1 MKQRIGWLAASL
13 AVVSLT
19 ACGDDAPGK
28 GAENTGGS
36 ATGGANAT
44 SAGTAA
50 SSAGSANIAGSGSS
64 AAGAAGNTAN
74 AGGTA
79 NGGGTAPTS
88 GGQTAAGMGGQLA
101 GGANAGT
108 TSGGNSG
115 NTNGGSSSLGGSG
128 SAGSN
133 TGGSSGT
140 PGTDVFGIPMLKPS
154 RAPGLLWTSQ
164 HWATGNARTLNGRDP
179 SDPTG
184 WSIRRGDTSA
194 MDVDGK
200 GVMSMGGPQPR
211 FYVMPKSGETAP
223 FFKNIEFTGYY
234 RRTAD
239 DGAFNAGFVVGMR
252 SHPEGHGND
261 TCNTT
266 TYYLAFRNS
275 GTYLF
280 DKELNHPN
288 DSPGK
293 GGQMFSPASSVP
305 IGKWIG
311 MKYLVYNLPGDKAV
325 KLETYIDADSNGNGT
340 KASDWKKIGE
350 TVDDG
355 NWTAPT
361 GDCDFPANMV
371 VTEGGGVVF
380 IRNTDVG
387 KVEYT
392 KLSWRE
398 IAN

>member
-1 MKQRIGWLAASL
+1 MSWLAASI
-13 AVVSLT
+13 AVVSLV
-19 ACGDDAPGK
+19 ACSDDAPGNAASGGSPTS
-28 GAENTGGS
+28 GAGVAGS
-36 ATGGANAT
+36 AT
-44 SAGTAA
+44 AGTTGTSGGHM
-50 SSAGSANIAGSGSS
+50 SSAGAANPVAGSNGADRGGAGSGGGGGQASS
-64 AAGAAGNTAN
+64 GQAGASAGGQPAAGSA
-74 AGGTA
+74 
-79 NGGGTAPTS
+79 
-88 GGQTAAGMGGQLA
+88 
-101 GGANAGT
+101 
-108 TSGGNSG
+108 SGGNG
-115 NTNGGSSSLGGSG
+115 GVTNGGAFGGSG
-128 SAGSN
+128 GNVA
-133 TGGSSGT
+133 T
-140 PGTDVFGIPMLKPS
+140 PGSDVFGIPMLKPS
-154 RAPGLLWTSQ
+154 RTPSLLWTSQ
-164 HWATGNARTLNGRDP
+164 HWATGSARALSGRDP

-184 WSIRRGDTSA
+184 WSIRRGDTSN

-211 FYVMPKSGETAP
+211 FYIMPQSGQSAP

-234 RRTAD
+234 RRTAN

-252 SHPEGHGND
+252 SHPEGHGSD

-288 DSPGK
+288 DSPGQ
-293 GGQMFSPASSVP
+293 GGQMFSPSASVP
-305 IGKWIG
+305 VGKWIG

-340 KASDWKKIGE
+340 QPSDWKKIGE
-350 TVDDG
+350 TTDDG
-355 NWTAPT
+355 NWDAPT
-361 GDCDFPANMV
+361 GDCGFPANTV

-398 IAN
+398 ITN

>member
-1 MKQRIGWLAASL
+1 MKQRIGWLAAS
-13 AVVSLT
+13 AVVVSL
-19 ACGDDAPGK
+19 AGCSDDPASNQT
-28 GAENTGGS
+28 AENAAGK
-36 ATGGANAT
+36 ATAGANMASSGTSST
-44 SAGTAA
+44 SAGNA
-50 SSAGSANIAGSGSS
+50 SSAGTGQGQAGDGGGPGGSTNTAGSGQASGGQ
-64 AAGAAGNTAN
+64 AGTSTGGQAAAGNASSGNGGTSN
-74 AGGTA
+74 AGNAGA
-79 NGGGTAPTS
+79 SSGGGS
-88 GGQTAAGMGGQLA
+88 AG
-101 GGANAGT
+101 
-108 TSGGNSG
+108 
-115 NTNGGSSSLGGSG
+115 NGGSANS
-128 SAGSN
+128 
-133 TGGSSGT
+133 

-154 RAPGLLWTSQ
+154 RAPSLVWTSE
-164 HWATGNARTLNGRDP
+164 HWATGNARALSGRDP
-179 SDPTG
+179 SDATG

-194 MDVDGK
+194 MNVDGK

-211 FYVMPKSGETAP
+211 FYIMPKSGETTP

-234 RRTAD
+234 RRTAT

-252 SHPEGHGND
+252 SHPEGHGSD

-293 GGQMFSPASSVP
+293 GGQMFSPSRTVP
-305 IGKWIG
+305 VGKWIG

-361 GDCDFPANMV
+361 GDCDFPSNMV

-387 KVEYT
+387 KVEYQ

>member
-1 MKQRIGWLAASL
+1 
-13 AVVSLT
+13 
-19 ACGDDAPGK
+19 
-28 GAENTGGS
+28 
-36 ATGGANAT
+36 
-44 SAGTAA
+44 
-50 SSAGSANIAGSGSS
+50 
-64 AAGAAGNTAN
+64 
-74 AGGTA
+74 
-79 NGGGTAPTS
+79 
-88 GGQTAAGMGGQLA
+88 
-101 GGANAGT
+101 
-108 TSGGNSG
+108 
-115 NTNGGSSSLGGSG
+115 
-128 SAGSN
+128 
-133 TGGSSGT
+133 
-140 PGTDVFGIPMLKPS
+140 VFGIPMLRPS
-154 RAPGLLWTSQ
+154 RSPSLLWTSQ
-164 HWATGNARTLNGRDP
+164 HWATGNLRALNGRDP

-211 FYVMPKSGETAP
+211 FYIMPQSGEAAP
-223 FFKNIEFTGYY
+223 FFLNIEFTGYY
-234 RRTAD
+234 RRTAN

-252 SHPEGHGND
+252 SHPEGHGSD
-261 TCNTT
+261 TCHTT
-266 TYYLAFRNS
+266 TYYLAYRNS

-293 GGQMFSPASSVP
+293 GGQMFSPSATVP
-305 IGKWIG
+305 VGKWIG
-311 MKYLVYNLPGDKAV
+311 MKYIMYNLPGDKAV
-325 KLETYIDADSNGNGT
+325 KLEAYIDADSNGNGT

-350 TVDDG
+350 TIDDG
-355 NWTAPT
+355 NWSAPA
-361 GDCDFPANMV
+361 GNCGFPENTV

>member
-1 MKQRIGWLAASL
+1 M
-13 AVVSLT
+13 AVVSL
-19 ACGDDAPGK
+19 AGCGDDTTSNT
-28 GAENTGGS
+28 AENTGGT
-36 ATGGANAT
+36 ATAGASSGAAGT
-44 SAGTAA
+44 SSPSAGNA
-50 SSAGSANIAGSGSS
+50 SSAGSSQAQAGNGLGGAANTAGGGQVSGGQAGTS
-64 AAGAAGNTAN
+64 AGGQATAGNTSGGSAGNSN
-74 AGGTA
+74 AG
-79 NGGGTAPTS
+79 
-88 GGQTAAGMGGQLA
+88 
-101 GGANAGT
+101 NA
-108 TSGGNSG
+108 GNSG
-115 NTNGGSSSLGGSG
+115 GSAGNAGSSNGGS
-128 SAGSN
+128 AN
-133 TGGSSGT
+133 T

-154 RAPGLLWTSQ
+154 RAPALQWTSQ
-164 HWATGNARTLNGRDP
+164 HWATGAARALNGRDP

-194 MDVDGK
+194 MNVDGK

-252 SHPEGHGND
+252 SHPEGHGSD

-293 GGQMFSPASSVP
+293 GGQMFSPTGSVP
-305 IGKWIG
+305 VGKWIG
-311 MKYLVYNLPGDKAV
+311 MKYLVYNLPGDKSV

-387 KVEYT
+387 KVEYQ

>member
-1 MKQRIGWLAASL
+1 MG
-13 AVVSLT
+13 
-19 ACGDDAPGK
+19 AP
-28 GAENTGGS
+28 
-36 ATGGANAT
+36 
-44 SAGTAA
+44 
-50 SSAGSANIAGSGSS
+50 SAGSAGQGSGNPAGASQGGGAGSDG
-64 AAGAAGNTAN
+64 
-74 AGGTA
+74 AGGNGGAT
-79 NGGGTAPTS
+79 NGGGA
-88 GGQTAAGMGGQLA
+88 
-101 GGANAGT
+101 
-108 TSGGNSG
+108 
-115 NTNGGSSSLGGSG
+115 
-128 SAGSN
+128 SA
-133 TGGSSGT
+133 

-154 RAPGLLWTSQ
+154 RAASLLWTSE
-164 HWATGNARTLNGRDP
+164 HWASGSARALNGRDP
-179 SDPTG
+179 TDPTG

-194 MDVDGK
+194 MNVDGN
-200 GVMSMGGPQPR
+200 GVMSMGGVQPR

-223 FFKNIEFTGYY
+223 FFRDIEFTGYY

-293 GGQMFSPASSVP
+293 GGQMFSPSKSVP
-305 IGKWIG
+305 VGKWIG
-311 MKYLVYNLPGDKAV
+311 MKYIAYNLPGDKAV
-325 KLETYIDADSNGNGT
+325 KLETYIDADSNGDGT
-340 KASDWKKIGE
+340 KLTDWKKIGE
-350 TVDDG
+350 TTDDG
-355 NWTAPT
+355 NWNAPA
-361 GDCDFPANMV
+361 GNCGFPENTV
-371 VTEGGGVVF
+371 VTQGGGVVF

-398 IAN
+398 ISN

>member
-1 MKQRIGWLAASL
+1 MKQRIGWLAASI
-13 AVVSLT
+13 AVVLVG
-19 ACGDDAPGK
+19 CGDDAPGN
-28 GAENTGGS
+28 GAAGNSAGN
-36 ATGGANAT
+36 ATGGTNST

-50 SSAGSANIAGSGSS
+50 TNGGTSSSAGSASP
-64 AAGAAGNTAN
+64 AAGASGSATSS
-74 AGGTA
+74 GGTA
-79 NGGGTAPTS
+79 SAGSAPTS
-88 GGQTAAGMGGQLA
+88 GGQASAGTGGQTA
-101 GGANAGT
+101 GGNAN
-108 TSGGNSG
+108 GGNSG
-115 NTNGGSSSLGGSG
+115 SANGGTTNGGSSS
-128 SAGSN
+128 AGSN
-133 TGGSSGT
+133 SGGSSGT

-154 RAPGLLWTSQ
+154 RSPALLWTSQ
-164 HWATGNARTLNGRDP
+164 HWATGNARALNGRDP

-211 FYVMPKSGETAP
+211 FYVMPKAGESAP

-293 GGQMFSPASSVP
+293 GGQMFSPSGAVP
-305 IGKWIG
+305 VGKWIG

-355 NWTAPT
+355 NWNAPT
-361 GDCDFPANMV
+361 GDCGFPANTV

-398 IAN
+398 ISN

>member
-1 MKQRIGWLAASL
+1 MGWLAASI
-13 AVVSLT
+13 AVVSLMG
-19 ACGDDAPGK
+19 CSDDAPGHAASGGS
-28 GAENTGGS
+28 GASAMGVAGTPSAGMPSAGAPGTGG
-36 ATGGANAT
+36 GHM
-44 SAGTAA
+44 
-50 SSAGSANIAGSGSS
+50 SSAGSTGKAEAGGGGSGD
-64 AAGAAGNTAN
+64 T
-74 AGGTA
+74 GGTA
-79 NGGGTAPTS
+79 NGGS
-88 GGQTAAGMGGQLA
+88 GGQLA
-101 GGANAGT
+101 GGQAGAGV
-108 TSGGNSG
+108 GGQAAA
-115 NTNGGSSSLGGSG
+115 GSASGGSG
-128 SAGSN
+128 GATSAGS
-133 TGGSSGT
+133 GGGGT
-140 PGTDVFGIPMLKPS
+140 LGSDVFGIPMLRPS
-154 RAPGLLWTSQ
+154 RTPSLLWTSQ
-164 HWATGNARTLNGRDP
+164 HWATGNARALNGRDP

-194 MDVDGK
+194 MDVNGQ

-211 FYVMPKSGETAP
+211 FYVMPQSGQSAP

-234 RRTAD
+234 RRTAN

-293 GGQMFSPASSVP
+293 GGQMFSPSGSVP
-305 IGKWIG
+305 VGKWIG

-340 KASDWKKIGE
+340 QLSDWKKIGE
-350 TVDDG
+350 TTDDG
-355 NWTAPT
+355 NWDAPT
-361 GDCDFPANMV
+361 GDCGFPANTV

-387 KVEYT
+387 KVEYS

-398 IAN
+398 ITAAP